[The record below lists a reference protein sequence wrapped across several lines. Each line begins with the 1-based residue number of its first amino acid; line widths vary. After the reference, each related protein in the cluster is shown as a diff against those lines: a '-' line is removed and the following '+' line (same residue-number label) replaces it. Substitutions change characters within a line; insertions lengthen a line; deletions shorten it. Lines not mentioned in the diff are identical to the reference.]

1 MHQPDLLNKLT
12 SARGACGEPQ
22 ARQKAEQAARELE
35 RQKLA
40 AALAAGKTIPSL
52 AALEEDEEE
61 EEKPDL
67 EMQVGSVERE
77 SR

>member
-1 MHQPDLLNKLT
+1 M
-12 SARGACGEPQ
+12 
-22 ARQKAEQAARELE
+22 E